1 MDVRIIRNVNLCPGR
16 SHQRKCPE
24 CGGYMVEK
32 GNKLVCADEKCGYVE
47 TIKKED

>member
-1 MDVRIIRNVNLCPGR
+1 MICVYNLENNSYCK
-16 SHQRKCPE
+16 KCPE